1 VENEKAVENE
11 KITVSELTIDVTY
24 RRLRRAT
31 TPTEDRLSIVVGAN
45 SPEELEEFSSMLK
58 ALFGDD
64 LVVGPMLSTE
74 GMNLDGETS

>member
-1 VENEKAVENE
+1 MENEKAVENE
-11 KITVSELTIDVTY
+11 KITVSELTIDVT
-24 RRLRRAT
+24 
-31 TPTEDRLSIVVGAN
+31 PTEDGLSIVVGAN

>member
-11 KITVSELTIDVTY
+11 KITVSELTIDVT
-24 RRLRRAT
+24 
-31 TPTEDRLSIVVGAN
+31 PTEDGLSIVVGAS